1 MVRVKI
7 CGINEP
13 RVLTAAI
20 EAGVDWLGL
29 VFFPPSPR
37 FVPPGYAAELA
48 ALAAGGPPL
57 VGLFVD
63 PTEEQI
69 AATLARVRLDALQV
83 YGAGTDIAR
92 LKLRFGLP
100 VWRGVGIETEADL
113 PTEAG
118 EADGLVLEA
127 RPEATAT
134 RPGGNA
140 MRFDWSLL
148 AGWRAPTS
156 WLLAGGLSPANVAE
170 AVRVTRA
177 AAVDVSS
184 GVERRPGVKD
194 PGLIREFVAEAKAGH
209 FDSRYP

>member
-13 RVLTAAI
+13 GVLTAAI
-20 EAGVDWLGL
+20 EAGADWLGL

-37 FVPPGYAAELA
+37 FVTPGRAAELA

-63 PTEEQI
+63 PTEEEI
-69 AATLARVRLDALQV
+69 AATLAQVRLDVLQI
-83 YGAGTDIAR
+83 YGAGPVVGR
-92 LKLRFGLP
+92 FRLRFGLP
-100 VWRGVGIETEADL
+100 VWQAVGVETEADL
-113 PTEAG
+113 PVDAG
-118 EADGLVLEA
+118 GADGLVLEA
-127 RPEATAT
+127 RPPATAT

-140 MRFDWSLL
+140 RCFDWSLL
-148 AGWRAPTS
+148 AGWRAPAP
-156 WLLAGGLSPANVAE
+156 WLLAGGLNPTNVAE

-194 PGLIREFVAEAKAGH
+194 PGLIREFLVEAKAAGV
-209 FDSRYP
+209 

>member
-1 MVRVKI
+1 MVRVKV

-13 RVLTAAI
+13 GALATAI

-37 FVPPGYAAELA
+37 FVTPGRAAELA
-48 ALAAGGPPL
+48 DLAAGGPPL

-69 AATLARVRLDALQV
+69 AATLAQVRLDVLQV
-83 YGAGTDIAR
+83 YGAEPGIRR

-100 VWRGVGIETEADL
+100 VWQAVGVETEADL
-113 PTEAG
+113 PAEAS
-118 EADGLVLEA
+118 EADRLVLEA
-127 RPEATAT
+127 RPPVAAT

-140 MRFDWSLL
+140 RRFDWSLL
-148 AGWRAPTS
+148 ARWQAPAP
-156 WLLAGGLSPANVAE
+156 WLLAGGLNPANVAE
-170 AVRVTRA
+170 AVRVTGA
-177 AAVDVSS
+177 VAVDVSS

-194 PGLIREFVAEAKAGH
+194 PSLIREFVAEARSGG
-209 FDSRYP
+209 F